1 MKRIINSQESLQ
13 NTLGEVR
20 SVYKEHGYAEVSITH
35 DKSRSNPQ
43 NDISF
48 AWYEQLARENRE
60 YDVNGWRSFCKL
72 HFGVPILRSEDA
84 EFRQFYDNAIR
95 ERFTYED
102 KIKMM
107 SYLPVTSLMKVKQFS
122 AYLEAMQEYFM
133 GKYGIK
139 LEFPEEN

>member
-1 MKRIINSQESLQ
+1 MKLIINSQESLQ
-13 NTLGEVR
+13 NALGTLR
-20 SVYKEHGYAEVSITH
+20 SEYLSRRYIEVSIK
-35 DKSRSNPQ
+35 DKERSIDQ
-43 NDISF
+43 NSISF

-84 EFRQFYDNAIR
+84 EFRHFYDNAIR